1 MSSNVYRAKD
11 APHYRLGHAIVLGYL
26 TVGLLGGSILNYVL
40 LKREN
45 DKRRRGERDVW
56 TEGLDAKQI
65 EGLGDQ
71 RYISIRS
78 LGGP

>member
-1 MSSNVYRAKD
+1 MYRSKD

-26 TVGLLGGSILNYVL
+26 AVGLLGGSILNYVL

-45 DKRRRGERDVW
+45 DKRRRGERDIW
-56 TEGLDAKQI
+56 TDGLDAKQI

-78 LGGP
+78 SFGGP

>member
-11 APHYRLGHAIVLGYL
+11 APHYRLGHGIVLGYL

-40 LKREN
+40 LKSEN
-45 DKRRRGERDVW
+45 DKRRRGERDSWV
-56 TEGLDAKQI
+56 EGLDAKQI

-71 RYISIRS
+71 RYI
-78 LGGP
+78 